1 MCFCASFFVEEE
13 TKKERFFEAYEK
25 GVRSTKDAPL
35 RVRKKHS
42 QSERLS
48 TEEALVRA
56 SRLPPLGNSK
66 KKKVLRDEI
75 VLKGRRLSSVLCD
88 A

>member
-25 GVRSTKDAPL
+25 GARSTKDARL

-48 TEEALVRA
+48 KEEALVSA
-56 SRLPPLGNSK
+56 SRLTPLGNSK
-66 KKKVLRDEI
+66 KKKVRDEI
-75 VLKGRRLSSVLCD
+75 VLKGRRLSSLLCY

>member
-1 MCFCASFFVEEE
+1 VCFCASFCVEEE

-25 GVRSTKDAPL
+25 GARSTKDARL

-48 TEEALVRA
+48 TEEALVSA
-56 SRLPPLGNSK
+56 SRLTPLGNSK
-66 KKKVLRDEI
+66 KKK
-75 VLKGRRLSSVLCD
+75 KFCAMRLF
-88 A
+88 